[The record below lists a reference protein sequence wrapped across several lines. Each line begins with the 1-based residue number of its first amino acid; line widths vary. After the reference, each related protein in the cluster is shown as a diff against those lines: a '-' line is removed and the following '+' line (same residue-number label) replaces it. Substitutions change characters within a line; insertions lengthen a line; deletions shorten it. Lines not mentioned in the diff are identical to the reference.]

1 MPRNRTTI
9 NLLLPRPDASKLTVG
24 ATIKVK
30 DAPCVVKKIGTR
42 NINGLVRVTFAK
54 QKPSP
59 AKKAD

>member
-1 MPRNRTTI
+1 M
-9 NLLLPRPDASKLTVG
+9 VG

-42 NINGLVRVTFAK
+42 NINGLVRVKFAK

-59 AKKAD
+59 PKKAD